1 MAEKITRSYIN
12 AYGDD
17 LPAFRFVKFSD
28 EGKVTLAG
36 AGELAIGV
44 SERNTRWTAS
54 GSGTISYVTP
64 NGEPVSVVLTGICEV
79 ECGGDVS
86 AGDAV
91 ASDANG
97 KAVVAGVGNFVNG
110 IALEDGVD
118 GSRIKILITHI
129 IKSTS

>member
-44 SERNTRWTAS
+44 TERNTRWTAS
-54 GSGTISYVTP
+54 GGTISYVTP
-64 NGEPVSVVLTGICEV
+64 DGEPVSVVLTGICEV
-79 ECGGDVS
+79 ECGGTVS
-86 AGDAV
+86 TGDAV

-97 KAVVAGVGNFVNG
+97 KAVSAGVGDYANG